1 MMIAVATSMRVL
13 VAGDTHGNLS
23 WITTLCRLARR
34 HGCDR
39 VLQLGDFGLWPD
51 LRGGRV
57 RPDPQL
63 DERWISA
70 VARAAQVHGVSVRF
84 VDGNHDAHPLARAAY
99 DAEPVTGLRVLRP
112 GVVEWADRGA
122 VWEWAG
128 VHFGALGGA
137 VSTDRQ
143 FRTEE
148 WSWWATETTTTAD
161 LDTLVLRAGGPID
174 VLVAHDAPA
183 IPPGIQRDASPEL
196 APACAGNRAVIAQ
209 AVSTLM
215 PRMLLH
221 GHYHHGYAT
230 VHDGCRVEGF
240 ASDVESRNER
250 LRSWA
255 ILDLPELTLTE
266 AVELR

>member
-1 MMIAVATSMRVL
+1 M
-13 VAGDTHGNLS
+13 
-23 WITTLCRLARR
+23 
-34 HGCDR
+34 
-39 VLQLGDFGLWPD
+39 
-51 LRGGRV
+51 
-57 RPDPQL
+57 
-63 DERWISA
+63 
-70 VARAAQVHGVSVRF
+70 
-84 VDGNHDAHPLARAAY
+84 
-99 DAEPVTGLRVLRP
+99 
-112 GVVEWADRGA
+112 
-122 VWEWAG
+122 
-128 VHFGALGGA
+128 
-137 VSTDRQ
+137 STDRQ
-143 FRTEE
+143 LRTEE

-174 VLVAHDAPA
+174 VMVTHDAPA